1 MVASDYRNRSKMQT
15 SDAKIDMV
23 RSYSGSLR
31 IIALLIALPACL
43 AGRND
48 AAAQDSLV
56 ASGSENATNP
66 IQAATSFLRS
76 PSFKIPF
83 DVDVHNG
90 NLAEVQLW
98 VSTDLGENWQ
108 MHGVKGPDHG
118 QGNSFDFKAAA
129 EGLYLFSVQTVDRA
143 GNSFPSQTPPLR
155 VFVDTSAPKSAMR
168 ADVNQQGQLVVDI
181 RVADDNIV
189 PASAELRARTDRDA
203 NWQQVRL
210 GEFTKVGEILQS
222 RTILDVPLCRE
233 IGLVFSV
240 KDKAENQG
248 EATFQYKMP
257 RTATGPSDMTLASTP
272 GAGPLSPRQPIRTA
286 PQNQTRPTQSAVV
299 QQRIPELNGAQAW
312 VPSDPNAHS
321 DGAANA
327 RNMQPAVDPRSVVS
341 LSTPEN
347 GPGRL
352 ASNGLASNG
361 LASGGLVS
369 GGYTQPGGLALSG
382 SNAASSQGYEE
393 LPLPAPNDNAP
404 PATSG
409 QQPDAAHK
417 QALPHYTNRQSPP
430 NSVMPQVPDQTM
442 SSLDGQQKAH
452 AERQAEPESAFGR
465 AFHCKS
471 RMFSLDYSVEAL
483 GGTTLSEIVLWG
495 TQDGG
500 RTWEAWDK
508 DPDRQSPFDVEVGN
522 DGLFGFRM
530 VIVGANGLVSNQ
542 PKPGDAA
549 DVWINIDTSVP
560 TAKITRAVYGEG
572 PEDGM
577 LVIDYSAGD
586 GHLVEKPVTFSYSQS
601 IDGPWQTIA
610 TNVKNSGIYLWKA
623 GPNIP
628 EHIYL
633 KLDVIDKAGNIGT
646 HRLDLPIDTKGL
658 APRGRIQG
666 FRPIVN

>member
-1 MVASDYRNRSKMQT
+1 MKRSCL
-15 SDAKIDMV
+15 
-23 RSYSGSLR
+23 GSSR
-31 IIALLIALPACL
+31 ILAFMLALPLVVAMHVR
-43 AGRND
+43 AS
-48 AAAQDSLV
+48 AQSEMPSRGDSEPKRSV
-56 ASGSENATNP
+56 E
-66 IQAATSFLRS
+66 AATSFLRS
-76 PSFKIPF
+76 PRFKIPF
-83 DVDVHNG
+83 DVDANNA
-90 NLAEVQLW
+90 NLSEVQLW
-98 VSTDLGENWQ
+98 VSTDQGANWQ

-168 ADVNQQGQLVVDI
+168 ADVNEMGQLVVDI
-181 RVADDNIV
+181 RVADDNLV
-189 PASAELRARTDRDA
+189 PTTAELRARTDRDP
-203 NWQQVRL
+203 NWQQVRI
-210 GEFTKVGEILQS
+210 GEFTRVDEVLQS
-222 RTILDVPLCRE
+222 RTILDVPACRE

-240 KDKAENQG
+240 KDKAQNQG

-272 GAGPLSPRQPIRTA
+272 GAGPLSPRQPIRSAPLNPTA
-286 PQNQTRPTQSAVV
+286 NGQVQVA

-312 VPSDPNAHS
+312 VPSTSPTTNSANNHS
-321 DGAANA
+321 ASNLSGQSN
-327 RNMQPAVDPRSVVS
+327 VDPRSVVS
-341 LSTPEN
+341 LSSPGTT

-352 ASNGLASNG
+352 ASNGSVGAGNEYANADG
-361 LASGGLVS
+361 LM
-369 GGYTQPGGLALSG
+369 LSG
-382 SNAASSQGYEE
+382 SNASGVTNPQAYEE
-393 LPLPAPNDNAP
+393 LPLPAPNGNGAASRNP
-404 PATSG
+404 PAGNVPGT
-409 QQPDAAHK
+409 AYN
-417 QALPHYTNRQSPP
+417 QAMPHYTNQQAPSARTTPAIPESPSSTESRQDAPMSEPSPP
-430 NSVMPQVPDQTM
+430 VES
-442 SSLDGQQKAH
+442 
-452 AERQAEPESAFGR
+452 ESAFGR

-542 PKPGDAA
+542 PKAGDAA
-549 DVWINIDTSVP
+549 DVWINIDTAVP

-586 GHLVEKPVTFSYSQS
+586 GHLVDKPITFAYSES
-601 IDGPWQTIA
+601 VEGPWQTIA

-623 GPNIP
+623 G
-628 EHIYL
+628 
-633 KLDVIDKAGNIGT
+633 A
-646 HRLDLPIDTKGL
+646 
-658 APRGRIQG
+658 
-666 FRPIVN
+666 